1 MNNKAVLKTI
11 SDLSYAGEFCYGRFV
26 KDGIVLK
33 PSPKSE
39 FKIWC
44 PVKEVKCIILPDGK
58 VIEGDAIWDIFSIFD
73 EMVKI
78 YG

>member
-11 SDLSYAGEFCYGRFV
+11 SDLSFAGEFCYGKFV
-26 KDGIVLK
+26 NNGIVLK

-44 PVKEVKCIILPDGK
+44 PIKEVKCIILPDGR
-58 VIEGDAIWDIFSIFD
+58 VVEEDSIRDIFNIFN
-73 EMVKI
+73 EMVEK